1 MGPPSPDAVRKQ
13 PHRAPRGRFRG
24 VCRMGG
30 DNLGENSY
38 RLIWICSQAIDSRH
52 SRAAGTFSFVKIGS
66 AAPMVASTTPLGGR
80 QDGPTVRRLGVT
92 GLLCAPGKTPFDV
105 PPRTTNI
112 WDMSPA
118 AVLAVG
124 GPSMRDRRRTTHAA
138 HPSRPRGRRASQ
150 ATRPQAVAR
159 HSATSTGWVQD
170 EKSPPNRA
178 LPAPP
183 PPKSVILH
191 ASTLRALFLRKS

>member
-1 MGPPSPDAVRKQ
+1 
-13 PHRAPRGRFRG
+13 
-24 VCRMGG
+24 MGG

-159 HSATSTGWVQD
+159 HSAPSTGWVQD
-170 EKSPPNRA
+170 RDITTQPRA
-178 LPAPP
+178 PRAST
-183 PPKSVILH
+183 PPKSVISH